1 MPQPVESSHV
11 MGAAVMATVS
21 TAFPGF
27 LIGALSVQVS
37 GEFDVSEARY
47 GWGLGSFFLAAMV
60 GSIGFGRLAQII
72 GPRRQVSIALLVA
85 GAIQLLIAGFASNFG
100 WVIAGLAAI
109 GLLNAAIQT
118 GVNLM
123 LAQAQLPRLGF
134 AVALKQSGM
143 PTASLLAGFA
153 VPVIA
158 LTVGWRWAYVV
169 GAILAFVAAA
179 VLRRAVAPIGRVAR
193 TERAVPTSTRRHL
206 GIAAISGLFMAF
218 AAGALVSWLVGSGV
232 NQGLDEGAAGL
243 VLSLGA
249 AIGITVRMT
258 IGSRLDTFTGQ
269 PFRAAAIVSLVGAMG
284 MAALAFDGRS
294 THVAATAVAFGGGW
308 VWPVLTNFGILRRN
322 AAAAGAATGITQMGV
337 YVGVFTAPL
346 LTGWVI
352 ETWGYPQMWLV
363 VAASMVIGSS
373 LALLV
378 ADHF

>member
-1 MPQPVESSHV
+1 MKTTQSNRV
-11 MGAAVMATVS
+11 MGSAVLATVS

-27 LIGALSVQVS
+27 LIGALSVQVAA
-37 GEFDVSEARY
+37 EFDVSEARY
-47 GWGLGSFFLAAMV
+47 GWGLGSFFLAAML

-72 GPRRQVSIALLVA
+72 GPRRQVSIALLMA
-85 GAIQLLIAGFASNFG
+85 GAIELAIAAFADSFA

-123 LAQAQLPRLGF
+123 LAQAKLPRLGF

-143 PTASLLAGFA
+143 PSASLLAGFA

-169 GAILAFVAAA
+169 GAALTFIAAA
-179 VLRRAVAPIGRVAR
+179 VLRRAVAPIGRVAQA
-193 TERAVPTSTRRHL
+193 ERAEPTSTRSAL
-206 GIAAISGLFMAF
+206 GIAAVSGLFMAF

-232 NQGLDEGAAGL
+232 DQGLDEGAAGL

-249 AIGITVRMT
+249 AIGITIRMT
-258 IGSRLDTFTGQ
+258 IGSRLDTYEGK
-269 PFRAAAIVSLVGAMG
+269 PFRAAALVSFVGAAG
-284 MAALAFDGRS
+284 MAALAFDGRV
-294 THVAATAVAFGGGW
+294 THVAATVVAFGAGW
-308 VWPVLTNFGILRRN
+308 VWPVFTNFGIVRRN

-337 YVGVFTAPL
+337 YVGVFLAPL
-346 LTGWVI
+346 ISGWVI
-352 ETWGYPQMWLV
+352 ETWGYPQMWLM
-363 VAASMVIGSS
+363 VAVSMVVGSS